1 MRPSPRKPHPGFH
14 TTGCPCQGPQIQRQ
28 QGQSEDRPALHT
40 TTPYMG
46 RQTMKVGTRV
56 GRDTGHPLLTST
68 GSMRAS
74 AVPSSNSLCGAGLR
88 ATETGSVGSLQ
99 PLPSQGLP
107 RRRGGSRLFKVLLW
121 KVLKSRLVRKVGER
135 KTSTFEKDTPGTPEV
150 RENNAGNARFMIPT
164 GPILTA
170 SS

>member
-1 MRPSPRKPHPGFH
+1 MPGPPDPTAAGTKWRPPP
-14 TTGCPCQGPQIQRQ
+14 
-28 QGQSEDRPALHT
+28 LHT

-68 GSMRAS
+68 GNMRAS
-74 AVPSSNSLCGAGLR
+74 AVPSSNSLCGAELR
-88 ATETGSVGSLQ
+88 ESATETGSVGSLQ

-107 RRRGGSRLFKVLLW
+107 RRRGCSRLFKVLLW

-135 KTSTFEKDTPGTPEV
+135 KTSTFERDTPGTPEV

>member
-1 MRPSPRKPHPGFH
+1 MPGPPDPTAAGTKWRPPRSAYHHPLHGAPDNEGRDPSGSGHRAPAPYQHWVHESQRRALLEFPVRSGAKSDRDGFR
-14 TTGCPCQGPQIQRQ
+14 GL
-28 QGQSEDRPALHT
+28 S
-40 TTPYMG
+40 TTP
-46 RQTMKVGTRV
+46 
-56 GRDTGHPLLTST
+56 PL
-68 GSMRAS
+68 
-74 AVPSSNSLCGAGLR
+74 
-88 ATETGSVGSLQ
+88 
-99 PLPSQGLP
+99 QGLP